1 MKKLM
6 NQLTLLVIVCA
17 AMLVIQSCNS
27 SDNDDRYVVY
37 ATVKYLEGTNN
48 QKDLV
53 LYSESNKVEF
63 FIEEAAFT
71 TSLSAGQRLI
81 ADVTVLSGDLSV
93 DKKCTARL
101 NGLELVQTKNV
112 EILAKGE
119 QDIYGTDRV
128 GLYGGGTTGLDGYYL
143 NVLYSKYGENSE
155 IALVLN
161 ENRDFGDD
169 NYLNLEL
176 RYNAKGVPLLNYY
189 PSRVSF
195 NLSSIPDIDFSKYK
209 GVKIYRKD
217 LMNNDVTLT
226 LDFPKVDPTDFT
238 SAKSVGRDT
247 AN

>member
-6 NQLTLLVIVCA
+6 NQLTLFVFVCA

-27 SDNDDRYVVY
+27 SDNDERYVVY
-37 ATVKYLEGTNN
+37 ATVKYLDGANN

-63 FIEEAAFT
+63 LIDET
-71 TSLSAGQRLI
+71 YSGTSLKAGQRVI

-101 NGLELVQTKNV
+101 NGLELVATKNV

-119 QDIYGTDRV
+119 QDIYGTDKV

-143 NVLYSKYGENSE
+143 NVLYSRYGEKSE

-161 ENRDFGDD
+161 ENKDFEDD
-169 NYLNLEL
+169 SYLNLEL
-176 RYNAKGVPLLNYY
+176 RYNAKGVPMLEYY

-195 NLSSIPDIDFSKYK
+195 DLSSIPNVDFSKYK
-209 GVKIYRKD
+209 GVKVYRKD

-226 LDFPKVDPTDFT
+226 LDFPKVESTDFT
-238 SAKSVGRDT
+238 SAKSSGRDT